1 MTREIEHTA
10 NNITD
15 SVYRQILEQ
24 IIAGR
29 YRH

>member
-24 IIAGR
+24 ILSLI
-29 YRH
+29 HI